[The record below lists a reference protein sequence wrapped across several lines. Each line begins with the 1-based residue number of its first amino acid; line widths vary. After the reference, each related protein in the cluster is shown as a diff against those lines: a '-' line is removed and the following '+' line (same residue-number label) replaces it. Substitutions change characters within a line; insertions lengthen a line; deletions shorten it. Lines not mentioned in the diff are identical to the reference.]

1 MTWRDSVP
9 NLHVVHESGERD
21 LIGAEIASADFLVAL
36 GVQIDSDQMRQTPRR
51 MARSYAELLTPREFG
66 LTTFDNEDY
75 TELVILRGI
84 RFHSLCQHHALP
96 FVGSADVAYLPGK
109 RLVGLSKLAWVVELF
124 ARRPQV
130 QERMTTQIADWLV
143 EQLDPNGVGVRIRA
157 EHLCM
162 SLRGVQ
168 AAGAIMTTSA
178 LRGQLADDPRLRHEW
193 VMVTAGS
200 GMQ

>member
-1 MTWRDSVP
+1 MTWPDSLP
-9 NLHVVHESGERD
+9 SLRVVQEFNERD
-21 LIGAEIASADFLVAL
+21 LVGAEIAAADFLAAL
-36 GVQIDSDQMRQTPRR
+36 GMQIDSDQMRQTPRR
-51 MARSYAELLTPREFG
+51 MTHAYAELLTPRGFD
-66 LTTFDNEDY
+66 LTTFDNENY
-75 TELVILRGI
+75 TELVMLRRI

-143 EQLDPNGVGVRIRA
+143 EHLDPNGVGVRIHA

-168 AAGAIMTTSA
+168 ATGAIMTTSA

-193 VMVTAGS
+193 AMVTAGS
-200 GMQ
+200 GSE